1 MLKNVELYLI
11 TTVAFLAIDFV
22 WLAFVASRF
31 YRSYLGDL
39 MRDPANLPVALAFY
53 LVYVVGVIV
62 FAVLPGARE
71 GAVTAALWRGALLGL
86 VAYGTYDLTNLAT
99 IKDWAWQVS
108 AVDLS
113 WGTVVTAAASGIGF
127 FVARWLGVQ

>member
-1 MLKNVELYLI
+1 MLKNVWLYLI
-11 TTVAFLAIDFV
+11 TTAAFLAIDFV
-22 WLAFVASRF
+22 WLSFVASRF
-31 YRSYLGDL
+31 YRSYLGSL
-39 MRDPANLPVALAFY
+39 MKDPANLPVALAFY
-53 LVYVVGVIV
+53 LVYVVGILV

-99 IKDWAWQVS
+99 LKDWAWQVS
-108 AVDLS
+108 AVDLA